1 MTGSVPYSLAVGL
14 DAVVL
19 LGINTLITENA
30 ERRIQFDFLLSG
42 RTKRRMDVWSNADT
56 LKE

>member
-19 LGINTLITENA
+19 LEYTSV
-30 ERRIQFDFLLSG
+30 DFT
-42 RTKRRMDVWSNADT
+42 TKWPSRS
-56 LKE
+56 